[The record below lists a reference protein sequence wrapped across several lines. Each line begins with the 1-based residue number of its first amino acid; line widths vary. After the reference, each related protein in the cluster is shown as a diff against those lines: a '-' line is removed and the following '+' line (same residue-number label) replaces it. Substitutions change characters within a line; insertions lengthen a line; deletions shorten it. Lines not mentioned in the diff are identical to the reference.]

1 MPADSVPSIRYR
13 RDIIV
18 LTEDGNMFVR
28 KGNRTIFALQRQQPI
43 TKIIRSSTNQKD
55 QTKFDSVSRQ

>member
-13 RDIIV
+13 RDISV

-28 KGNRTIFALQRQQPI
+28 KGNRTIFALQKRWPI

-55 QTKFDSVSRQ
+55 QTKFDSISRQ